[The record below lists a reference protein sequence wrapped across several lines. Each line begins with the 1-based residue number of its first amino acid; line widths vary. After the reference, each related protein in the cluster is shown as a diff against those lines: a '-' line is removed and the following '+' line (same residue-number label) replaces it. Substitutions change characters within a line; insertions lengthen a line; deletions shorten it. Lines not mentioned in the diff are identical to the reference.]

1 MASNA
6 RPIPRK
12 NVAFR
17 VYFPIFDETGALVS
31 GAAGLDSEISKD
43 GAPFADC
50 TNEAIEIGV
59 SGCYYLDCIAAEM
72 NADAVCIIVKTTT
85 VDAKTTPIILYPEEL
100 GDMRVTSTGSGAV
113 EYTFNVIDSGAL
125 PLDGVCVWVTTD
137 AAGTNKIASTYSNAL
152 GEATFYLDPG
162 VYYAWQ
168 SLSNYTFVNPTSFT
182 VV

>member
-31 GAAGLDSEISKD
+31 GAAGLDSEISLD
-43 GAPFADC
+43 GGAFVDC
-50 TNEAIEIGV
+50 TNEAVEIGT
-59 SGCYYLDCIAAEM
+59 SGIYLIDCLATEM

-100 GDMRVTSTGSGAV
+100 GDMRVTSTGSGA
-113 EYTFNVIDSGAL
+113 TATTLTMKDTGGN
-125 PLDGVCVWVTTD
+125 PLDGVCVWITTD
-137 AAGTNKIASTYSNAL
+137 AAGVNKIASGYSNAL
-152 GEATFYLDPG
+152 GIIIFYLDPG
-162 VYYAWQ
+162 VYYVWQ
-168 SLSNYTFVNPTSFT
+168 SLSNYTFVNPTALT